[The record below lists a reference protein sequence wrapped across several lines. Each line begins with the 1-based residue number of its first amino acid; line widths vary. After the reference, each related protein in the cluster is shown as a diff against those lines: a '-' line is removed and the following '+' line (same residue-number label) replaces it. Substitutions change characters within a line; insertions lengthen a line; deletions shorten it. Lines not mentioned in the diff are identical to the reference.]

1 MEASESRHSTRGAS
15 WILWGTVLALVP
27 AQVSAAPPS
36 VGFLAPV
43 PSSDKMGPEARAA
56 WQLAQKLGPVA
67 LMFPAA
73 EGKFRDAGGREVSLD
88 RFPVVWHHQGDSTD
102 QTGPLYEGA
111 TLEALRKYVG
121 EGHGLLLSGAALAM
135 VHTLGIETAP
145 PRLGNGGRDNYLA
158 QLIPVATRHPIFE
171 GLSPSGV
178 VDGFRVSIT
187 DAGFPAYSDFLGS
200 GGPLGGTLLAR
211 VPSGAENPL
220 VEYQFGKGRVI
231 VLGWRLPHYAH
242 AANAHR
248 ANLERLTGNI
258 LGYLGDPR
266 KRQKI
271 VLPAGT
277 PLRPQERDVAPGEWK
292 SLELAVRDLSQTFNE
307 RYPKGNEYLTRLRSL
322 RAAYGQKQEIAA
334 QFRQLRTEA
343 LTANPLLD
351 FDRLLVIQRGVGNLG
366 LPANWESNSSLS
378 RSGFNNRLCTLSPVD
393 PDGKLATLFQP
404 TGGRFVGDVDLHFDA
419 DRMLFSMPGANGRWQ
434 VFEMTIDG
442 KQLRELPLIREPDV
456 DNYDACYLPDG
467 RILFTSTAPFVGVPC
482 VYGSS
487 HVTNL
492 YLLARD
498 GSIRQVTVDQE
509 HNWCPTV
516 LNNGRVLYLR
526 WEYADLPHSNSR
538 ILFHMNPDG
547 TGQMEY
553 FGSNSFFVN
562 SFFYARPIP
571 AHPTKV
577 VGIATGHHGVARCG
591 RLLIV
596 DPARG
601 RREAEG
607 VVQEIPGWG
616 KKVAPIIRD
625 NLADGV
631 WPQFL
636 YPYPLSEKYFLV
648 SARPTPNSLWGIY
661 LVDVFDNML
670 LLKEAPGYALFEPV
684 PVKKQP
690 TPPVI
695 PDRVDPKR
703 NDALVYV
710 SDIYSGPGLK
720 GIPRGT
726 VKRLRLVTYHFSY
739 QGMGGLLGSIGMD
752 GPWDIKRVL
761 GTVPVEPDGSALFR
775 VPANTPIAVHP
786 LDEEG
791 KSLQVMRSWFTAMP
805 GEVLSCT
812 GCHEQQNSVPVNRQT
827 IAGRRSASEIAPWY
841 GPVRGFGFAREVQPV
856 LDKYCVGCHDGKRGR
871 ESFFPSAPIASA
883 DRPTTSPMGKTTPV
897 PLFSLRGDQKI
908 TDWSTQ
914 IAGNVGTAV
923 GGKFSVAYAELH
935 RFVRRP
941 GIESDIHLM
950 APMEFH
956 ADSTELIQ
964 ILRKG
969 HYGVELDPEAWDR
982 LITWIDLNAPY
993 HGTWTEIVGKAQV
1006 DPQRARRRAMLKR
1019 YAGVAVDPEEIPPAP
1034 PGKIEPVVP
1043 QGWYGHLSGAPAAA
1057 PVSTCPGWPFDAA
1070 EARRR
1075 QVESLLSLGERAG
1088 VRESGP
1094 HPNPLPKGE
1103 GTVVQSIDLG
1113 EGVRLDLVRIPAGEF
1128 VMGDPSE
1135 AVGPASRRSSVAPAS
1150 RRSAEAPPEWD
1161 RRDAGPTG
1169 DCAAAVVKIAKP
1181 FWIGRCEVTNAQFA
1195 RFDPAHNSHFEPMH
1209 GYQFGIHGYPAN
1221 GPKQPVVRVS
1231 WNRAMDYCR
1240 WLSAK
1245 TGRRFNLPTEAQWE
1259 HACRAGT
1266 ATPFYY
1272 GGLDADFSKFANLG
1286 DATLREFALE
1296 TYIQVHLISNPN
1308 KYDDW
1313 IPKDDRYNDGGFISV
1328 DVGKYQP
1335 NAWGL
1340 YDVHGNVW
1348 EWTRSLYRPYPSRD
1362 DDGRNDPAAAG
1373 RRVVRGGS
1381 WYDRPKRCTSAFRLD
1396 YAPYQN
1402 VFNVG
1407 FRVVMEEKWTRIPIG
1422 G

>member
-1 MEASESRHSTRGAS
+1 M
-15 WILWGTVLALVP
+15 IVALGP
-27 AQVSAAPPS
+27 AQASAAEPRL
-36 VGFLAPV
+36 GLLAPV
-43 PSSDKMGPEARAA
+43 ASADKMGPEARAA
-56 WQLAQKLGPVA
+56 WQLAQKLGPATLILPVGG
-67 LMFPAA
+67 
-73 EGKFRDAGGREVSLD
+73 GKFRDAKGQDVSLA
-88 RFPVVWHHQGDSTD
+88 RCPVVWLHQGDSAELS
-102 QTGPLYEGA
+102 GPLHDGA
-111 TLEALRKYVG
+111 SLEALRKYAAD
-121 EGHGLLLSGAALAM
+121 GHGLLLSGAALAM

-145 PRLGNGGRDNYLA
+145 PRLGAGGKDNYFA
-158 QLIPVATRHPIFE
+158 QLIPVATRHPIFQ

-178 VDGFRVSIT
+178 VDGFRVPIS
-187 DAGFPAYSDFLGS
+187 DAGYPAYADFLGS
-200 GGPLGGTLLAR
+200 GGPLSGMLLAR

-220 VEYQFGKGRVI
+220 VEYELGKGRVI

-242 AANAHR
+242 ATNSHR
-248 ANLERLTGNI
+248 TNLERLTGNI
-258 LGYLGDPR
+258 LAYLGDD
-266 KRQKI
+266 KKWQKI
-271 VLPAGT
+271 VLPAGMT
-277 PLRPQERDVAPGEWK
+277 LRPHQRDVAPGQWQ
-292 SLELAVRDLSQTFNE
+292 SLELAVRDLGETFKD
-307 RYPKGNEYLTRLRSL
+307 RYPKAGEYLRRLQAL
-322 RAAYGQKQEIAA
+322 KAAYDATAGQKSAEKRQKDREQIAA
-334 QFRQLRTEA
+334 DFGKLHTEA

-351 FDRLLVIQRGVGNLG
+351 FDRLLVVQRGVGNLG

-378 RSGFNNRLCTLSPVD
+378 RSGFNNKLCTLSPVH
-393 PDGKLATLFQP
+393 PEGKLTTLFQP

-442 KQLRELPLIREPDV
+442 KQLRELPLVREPDV

-467 RILFTSTAPFVGVPC
+467 RILFNSTAPFVGVPC

-492 YLLARD
+492 YLLDRD
-498 GSIRQVTVDQE
+498 GGTMRSMVRQVTVDQE

-571 AHPTKV
+571 GHPTKV
-577 VGIATGHHGVARCG
+577 VGIATGHHGVARSG

-607 VVQEIPGWG
+607 MVQELPGWG
-616 KKVAPIIRD
+616 KKVEPIIRD
-625 NLADGV
+625 NLVDGV

-636 YPYPLSEKYFLV
+636 HPYPLGEKYFLV
-648 SARPTPNSLWGIY
+648 SARPTPDSLWGVY

-670 LLKEAPGYALFEPV
+670 LFKEVPGYALLEPV

-695 PDRVDPKR
+695 PDRVDPNRK
-703 NDALVYV
+703 DALVYL

-726 VKRLRLVTYHFSY
+726 VKRLRLITYHFSY

-786 LDEEG
+786 LDDEG

-812 GCHEQQNSVPVNRQT
+812 GCHERQNDGPVNRQT
-827 IAGRRSASEIAPWY
+827 IAARRSASEIAPWY
-841 GPVRGFGFAREVQPV
+841 GPVRGFSFAREVQPV
-856 LDKYCVGCHDGKRGR
+856 LDKYCVGCHDGKRGQNY
-871 ESFFPSAPIASA
+871 FLASA
-883 DRPTTSPMGKTTPV
+883 VAASSQQAKPV
-897 PLFSLRGDQKI
+897 ATAKNSSDPLFSLRGDQTI

-935 RFVRRP
+935 RYVRRP

-956 ADSTELIQ
+956 ADSTELVQ
-964 ILRKG
+964 MLRKG

-982 LITWIDLNAPY
+982 LVTWIDLNAPY
-993 HGTWTEIVGKAQV
+993 HGTWTEIVGRAQV
-1006 DPQRARRRAMLKR
+1006 DPQRARRRAMLHR
-1019 YAGVAVDPEEIPPAP
+1019 YAGVDVDPEEIPPVP
-1034 PGKIEPVVP
+1034 QGKIEPVVP
-1043 QGWYGHLSGAPAAA
+1043 QPLAKAAA
-1057 PVSTCPGWPFDAA
+1057 PAPTCPGWPFDAA

-1075 QVESLLSLGERAG
+1075 Q
-1088 VRESGP
+1088 GP
-1094 HPNPLPKGE
+1094 EKECH
-1103 GTVVQSIDLG
+1103 TADDLG
-1113 EGVRLDLVRIPAGEF
+1113 QGVRLDLVRIPAGQF
-1128 VMGDPSE
+1128 VMGDQQ
-1135 AVGPASRRSSVAPAS
+1135 PA
-1150 RRSAEAPPEWD
+1150 
-1161 RRDAGPTG
+1161 T
-1169 DCAAAVVKIAKP
+1169 VVKIAEP
-1181 FWIGRCEVTNAQFA
+1181 FWIGRCEVTNAHFA
-1195 RFDPAHNSHFEPMH
+1195 RFDPAHDSHFEPMH

-1221 GPKQPVVRVS
+1221 GPQQPVVRVS
-1231 WNRAMDYCR
+1231 WNRAMDFCR

-1245 TGRRFNLPTEAQWE
+1245 TGRRVTLPTEAQWE
-1259 HACRAGT
+1259 YACRAGT

-1272 GGLDADFSKFANLG
+1272 GDLDADFSKFANLG
-1286 DATLREFALE
+1286 DARLREFALE

-1313 IPKDDRYNDGGFISV
+1313 VPKDERFDDGAFLSA
-1328 DVGKYQP
+1328 DVGRYQP

-1348 EWTRSLYRPYPSRD
+1348 EWTRSIERPYPYRD
-1362 DDGRNDPAAAG
+1362 DDGRNDPDAAG

-1381 WYDRPKRCTSAFRLD
+1381 WYDRPKRCTSAFRLG

-1407 FRVVMEEKWTRIPIG
+1407 FRVVVQ
-1422 G
+1422 